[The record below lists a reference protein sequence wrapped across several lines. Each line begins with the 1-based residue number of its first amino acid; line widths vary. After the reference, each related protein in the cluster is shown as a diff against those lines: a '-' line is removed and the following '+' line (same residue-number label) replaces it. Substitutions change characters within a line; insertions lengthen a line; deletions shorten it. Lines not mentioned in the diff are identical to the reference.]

1 MKEPVPV
8 VITEWTVSGLIG
20 HHGVVAP
27 FPVVMDS
34 EAVAA
39 PATTQLLKM
48 AANNAR
54 VITRNLQRVT
64 MVNAQQGAAPEVR
77 GLWVS
82 TQIVYQCSGI

>member
-27 FPVVMDS
+27 CPVVMDS
-34 EAVAA
+34 EDVVD
-39 PATTQLLKM
+39 PATTQIHKM
-48 AANNAR
+48 AANNVR
-54 VITRNLQRVT
+54 VITRNLQHVT

-77 GLWVS
+77 GL
-82 TQIVYQCSGI
+82 